1 MSTSEQLEREAEQ
14 TRAEIASMLEELRS
28 RMTPG
33 QIVDQFLDF
42 ARDSTGGQFFQNL
55 RRQVSENPV
64 PITLMGAGFAWFLLS
79 GRNGTRRAVAQE
91 ERDLPNAYYGT
102 EESGDY
108 YGTTGLYGTGGDQKP
123 DGHGI
128 VKRVQESAG
137 SVAERARDAGSRVSE
152 TASSITSSM
161 ANAASS
167 ATSSVTGAASSVAG
181 AASSA
186 FEASA
191 TKARRAAEF
200 IGSSGSAL
208 RHNSVAA
215 SRGVANFLQ
224 EQPLVLAGAGLA
236 IGAAL
241 GTLFPTTRTENELL
255 GETSDAIKRTAAEA
269 AEEQLEKGKQFAGR
283 VWEEAK
289 QGAGKLGLAS
299 TDHMAP
305 PEGSEVAGENMYRRG
320 PEEEFSDEHTAD
332 TEQQPQRAGAN
343 GPLEISSEQDRR
355 DRF

>member
-33 QIVDQFLDF
+33 QIVDQILDF
-42 ARDSTGGQFFQNL
+42 ARNSTGGQFFQNL
-55 RRQVSENPV
+55 RRQVTENPV
-64 PITLMGAGFAWFLLS
+64 PVTLMGAGLAWFLLS
-79 GRNGTRRAVAQE
+79 GRNGRRRVVARE
-91 ERDLPNAYYGT
+91 GRNMPDAYYGT

-108 YGTTGLYGTGGDQKP
+108 YGTTGLYGTGADQKP
-123 DGHGI
+123 DGKGI
-128 VKRVQESAG
+128 AKRAQEAAG
-137 SVAERARDAGSRVSE
+137 DVAERARDAGSRVSE
-152 TASSITSSM
+152 TASSITSSV

-181 AASSA
+181 VASSA

-191 TKARRAAEF
+191 TGARRAAEF

-241 GTLFPTTRTENELL
+241 GTLFPVTRTENELL
-255 GETSDAIKRTAAEA
+255 GETSDAIKRTAKEA

-289 QGAGKLGLAS
+289 QEAGKLGLAS
-299 TDHMAP
+299 TGNMAP
-305 PEGSEVAGENMYRRG
+305 AESSETAGENMYRRD
-320 PEEEFSDEHTAD
+320 PAEEFSDEQRAD
-332 TEQQPQRAGAN
+332 MEQQPQRAGAN
-343 GPLEISSEQDRR
+343 GPFESSSEQDRR
-355 DRF
+355 DGF